1 MYAGEA
7 HSMMRRREEEDE
19 KAKAALNLAQRAAYW
34 KVIAE
39 WKRPILKEIK
49 QTLKDQECLSLFK
62 LRKACVDTYSKKRQA
77 CRVQ

>member
-7 HSMMRRREEEDE
+7 HSMMRRREEEELE

-39 WKRPILKEIK
+39 WKPISKEIK
-49 QTLKDQECLSLFK
+49 QTLKD
-62 LRKACVDTYSKKRQA
+62 
-77 CRVQ
+77 